1 MNPRPMFALS
11 CNPLIAMLLL
21 MALGIVCVGQAAG
34 QVQTQNG
41 LVSFT
46 VQKQQAQL
54 DFVNAKPMPL
64 PANPFA
70 PQDYGLSNHPF
81 TTVRADLSGATNR
94 MIPYRSTGKLF
105 FLIGSDTYMCSASL
119 IKKGVIV
126 TAAHCVANYGQHQF
140 YTGWQFIPGYRN
152 GVTPYGVQTA
162 YQAWILTSYY
172 NGTDGCY
179 VSGVVCP
186 DDVAVIILNYMPG
199 TTIYVGKKTGVYGY
213 GYDDYGFTSDLTQIT
228 QLGYP
233 AGLDYAAYMERTDS
247 YGYTNTTYSNNTVI
261 GSNMDGGSSGG
272 PWLINFGKAPVLT
285 GETNGSAPALNTVV
299 GVTSWGY
306 VDKSYK
312 EQGASPFTS
321 GNIVPLVNA
330 ACGSVPLACK

>member
-1 MNPRPMFALS
+1 MNPRPMFRFS
-11 CNPLIAMLLL
+11 CIAMLCL
-21 MALGIVCVGQAAG
+21 MTLGIVCVGQAAG
-34 QVQTQNG
+34 QVQTHNG
-41 LVSFT
+41 LVSYT
-46 VQKQQAQL
+46 VQKQQTQL

-64 PANPFA
+64 PANPFV
-70 PQDYGLSNHPF
+70 PQDHGLNYHPF
-81 TTVRADLSGATNR
+81 TTVRADLGGATNK
-94 MIPYRSTGKLF
+94 MVPYKATGKLY
-105 FLIGSDTYMCSASL
+105 FLIGSNTYMCSASL
-119 IKKGVIV
+119 IKNGVIV
-126 TAAHCVANYGQHQF
+126 TAAHCVANYGEQQF

-152 GVTPYGVQTA
+152 GVAPFGIQTA
-162 YQAWILTSYY
+162 YQAWILGSYY
-172 NGTDGCY
+172 DGTDGCY
-179 VSGVVCP
+179 VEGIICP

-199 TTIYVGKKTGVYGY
+199 TTKYVGKRTGFYAY
-213 GYDDYGFTSDLTQIT
+213 NYDGYGFTPGLMSQIT

-247 YGYTNTTYSNNTVI
+247 YGVTNTTYSNNTVI

-321 GNIVPLVNA
+321 GNIVPLMSA
-330 ACGSVPLACK
+330 ACTSVPAACK